1 MSEFDQII
9 VFGKKSMSELFKEV
23 YDTTKKKD
31 KDITSLV
38 DQLKELIQNIGD
50 AVQLVPLISTYLDIS
65 VKNNEHIIKM
75 LQIVQK
81 AAQRS
86 ASADPDDKEMTKEE
100 REALVASFNE
110 FYKDVKNPVAKA

>member
-1 MSEFDQII
+1 MAEFDQIV
-9 VFGKKSMSELFKEV
+9 VFDKKTMSSLFKEV

-31 KDITSLV
+31 KDITSLI
-38 DQLKELIQNIGD
+38 DQLKELIKNIGD
-50 AVQLVPLISTYLDIS
+50 ALQLVPLISSYLDIS

-86 ASADPDDKEMTKEE
+86 AAAEGDDKEMTKEE
-100 REALVASFNE
+100 RDAMVASLNE
-110 FYKDVKNPVAKA
+110 FYKEVKNPTAKA